1 MSEKDRYDADI
12 HQENTDETDSGLTE
26 DMTARE
32 DTGQAEAPQTAE
44 EAGSPEQKMD
54 SSDEKVEEDTGTDQE
69 DGHPEESTQEDS
81 EKDSEEDLGEDPEE
95 DLEED
100 LEEDDS
106 SGPDDEETESKIPA
120 AKRSRRK
127 RRGRRRSRMIKQ
139 KRKSEK
145 KGKKGWIIAGSIT
158 GAVLLMYLG
167 AAAFFYSHFLINTT
181 INGKDFSGKTV
192 EDVKEYLIGQV
203 AGYQLTLVEQNNV
216 TDVITGADI
225 SLVYKEN
232 SDIEDALRGQNQ
244 LLWIVSLFSR
254 SSTDITIEV
263 EYDEAAL
270 EKKIQTVQ
278 AVTAEQKEPVSARPE
293 YDGNVFV
300 VAPEEYGTAV
310 DMETFTAKIK
320 EYITEF
326 RPQLDMMDEGCY
338 ILPKYTSESPEVQE
352 ACDTMNQYL
361 SASITYPM
369 TEDVV
374 VDKEL
379 ISSWLSYDEEMKVTF
394 DETAV
399 REWMRGF
406 GSTYDTVGTTRSITS
421 PTGETTEVSG
431 GTYGWS
437 VDEDTET
444 QKLIDSIKNG
454 EVAEREPVY
463 NQTAASHSEQD
474 WGTTYIEVDISEQ
487 HMWYIVD
494 GAVALESDVVTG
506 LPKDDRDTPTGVY
519 SILYKEKDSTL
530 KGETDPDTGK
540 PSYETPVDFWM
551 PFTWQ
556 GHGFHDAT
564 WQPSFGGSR
573 YQTNGSH
580 GCVNMPHDKASQL
593 FDMIEDGTPVIVHD

>member
-81 EKDSEEDLGEDPEE
+81 EKDSEDDLEEDPEE

-106 SGPDDEETESKIPA
+106 SGPDAEETESKIPA

-310 DMETFTAKIK
+310 DMEIFTAKIK